1 MRTPG
6 RCSAGPAHSQA
17 IVPGRRVTPWCSC
30 TSSLLPRRPRRSRS
44 RWVGRRRG
52 RFARRREGSYS
63 QKGEGHQQLLSADLV
78 SACGHFKRKMA
89 LALIDQALVA
99 IKKVANLR
107 PARHS
112 FSKLPMLAQVAPH
125 LCQRGSSHPSA
136 APTAF
141 DDSAACCV
149 ATVLDL
155 LDGDP
160 CVQEPAS
167 TPCAIQARAGV
178 AKRCL
183 HSRADEPTKTAPEG
197 AVDLSAKQPA
207 APTE

>member
-1 MRTPG
+1 M
-6 RCSAGPAHSQA
+6 
-17 IVPGRRVTPWCSC
+17 TPWSSC
-30 TSSLLPRRPRRSRS
+30 TSSLPPRRPRRSRS
-44 RWVGRRRG
+44 CWVGRKRG
-52 RFARRREGSYS
+52 RFARRRERSCS
-63 QKGEGHQQLLSADLV
+63 QKGEGHQQLWSADLAG
-78 SACGHFKRKMA
+78 ACGHFKRKMA
-89 LALIDQALVA
+89 LALIDQALIA
-99 IKKVANLR
+99 TKIVANLES
-107 PARHS
+107 ARHS
-112 FSKLPMLAQVAPH
+112 CSNPPMLAQVAPH
-125 LCQRGSSHPSA
+125 LCQRVSSHPSA
-136 APTAF
+136 GPTAF
-141 DDSAACCV
+141 EDSAACCV

-197 AVDLSAKQPA
+197 AVDLSIKQPA